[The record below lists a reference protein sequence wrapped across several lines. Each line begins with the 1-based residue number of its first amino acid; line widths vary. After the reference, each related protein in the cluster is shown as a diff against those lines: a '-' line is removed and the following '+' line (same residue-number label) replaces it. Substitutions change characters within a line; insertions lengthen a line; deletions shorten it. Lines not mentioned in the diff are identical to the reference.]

1 MTNSMKE
8 LIEFPTIFTFK
19 AMGDN
24 TDDFRNNI
32 KEVFSVHSVE
42 AITENVSTKGTYTAI
57 SVTVSVNDFDEMQHI
72 YTKIKQTKGL
82 KYHL

>member
-19 AMGDN
+19 AMGEN

-32 KEVFSVHSVE
+32 REVFSVHTVE
-42 AITENVSTKGTYTAI
+42 AVAENVSTKGTYTAI
-57 SVTVSVNDFDEMQHI
+57 SVTVSVNDFDEMQNI

-82 KYHL
+82 KYHI